1 MDKFL
6 KLMSFSKTKT
16 LGYLIAFA
24 GTYYGFKN
32 VGVESM
38 GVMLQSWYLSAL
50 LVGGKT
56 ISDSVIKVKSGGK
69 ENV

>member
-6 KLMSFSKTKT
+6 KLMGFSKTKL
-16 LGYLIAFA
+16 LGYLIF
-24 GTYYGFKN
+24 GTGTFYGFAN
-32 VGVESM
+32 TQTE
-38 GVMLQSWYLSAL
+38 VMQTAWYLSAL

-56 ISDSVIKVKSGGK
+56 ITDSITKIKAGGK